1 MLCVSPLRVKE
12 VPTSRERFKIY
23 FITIRYLRTEA
34 TCGKK
39 YTREK
44 ELEFFKN
51 DIRERFYFIC
61 NVAKI
66 QQTEEAFFRIW
77 GKIITSEGII
87 NKML

>member
-12 VPTSRERFKIY
+12 VPTSRECFKTY

-39 YTREK
+39 YTRER

-66 QQTEEAFFRIW
+66 QQKEEAFFRIW
-77 GKIITSEGII
+77 GKIITSKGII